1 MTPRVVFGLGDPVTD
16 VLCRLSRSCACE
28 ILSGTRGGSEPSAS
42 HAPVEIGGCVV
53 VTGDIL
59 TNIVRALP
67 TDDVSTTPGGS
78 AANVLKGLA
87 ALDANATCALI
98 GTIADDDVGRAYAL
112 ALSRD
117 GVSSAS
123 LTTRSRSGE
132 DESSAGE
139 LTSARCVC
147 LVDENGQRTMRTSLG
162 ASATTTVDDLP
173 IEELRRADVLHAEG
187 YALYRPDVLRRACEV
202 AKTNGALVSLDL
214 ASFEV
219 VRGCRA
225 ALREILES
233 GMIDVVFCN
242 EDEAR
247 ELVSVSGIV
256 ENGRDVE
263 RPDAETETAALE
275 WLLRHVK
282 VATCSRGK
290 RGCVSMNAEGARAE
304 SLAEG
309 VVAIDT
315 TGAGDTF
322 TSGFLYAY
330 LVGGSLQ
337 QCSDAGCAAGAEV
350 VQIRGAAMDVDRWNR
365 VREKVATI
373 LSE

>member
-1 MTPRVVFGLGDPVTD
+1 M
-16 VLCRLSRSCACE
+16 
-28 ILSGTRGGSEPSAS
+28 
-42 HAPVEIGGCVV
+42 
-53 VTGDIL
+53 
-59 TNIVRALP
+59 
-67 TDDVSTTPGGS
+67 
-78 AANVLKGLA
+78 
-87 ALDANATCALI
+87 
-98 GTIADDDVGRAYAL
+98 
-112 ALSRD
+112 
-117 GVSSAS
+117 
-123 LTTRSRSGE
+123 
-132 DESSAGE
+132 
-139 LTSARCVC
+139 
-147 LVDENGQRTMRTSLG
+147 
-162 ASATTTVDDLP
+162 
-173 IEELRRADVLHAEG
+173 
-187 YALYRPDVLRRACEV
+187 
-202 AKTNGALVSLDL
+202 
-214 ASFEV
+214 
-219 VRGCRA
+219 
-225 ALREILES
+225 
-233 GMIDVVFCN
+233 
-242 EDEAR
+242 
-247 ELVSVSGIV
+247 SVSGIV

-373 LSE
+373 LLE